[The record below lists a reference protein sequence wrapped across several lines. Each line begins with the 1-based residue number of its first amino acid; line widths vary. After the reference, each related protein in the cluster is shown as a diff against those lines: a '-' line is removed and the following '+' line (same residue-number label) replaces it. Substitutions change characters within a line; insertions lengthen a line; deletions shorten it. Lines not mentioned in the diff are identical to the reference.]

1 MTFVTPWRKTTNSPP
16 GTRIETSIGRR
27 NIFVDQN
34 GKIVFEHTGE
44 GQYDEM
50 EQLVKKLLDHNS

>member
-1 MTFVTPWRKTTNSPP
+1 MYLAIDIGGTKTLLAVFN
-16 GTRIETSIGRR
+16 TS
-27 NIFVDQN
+27 
-34 GKIVFEHTGE
+34 GKIVFEHAGE